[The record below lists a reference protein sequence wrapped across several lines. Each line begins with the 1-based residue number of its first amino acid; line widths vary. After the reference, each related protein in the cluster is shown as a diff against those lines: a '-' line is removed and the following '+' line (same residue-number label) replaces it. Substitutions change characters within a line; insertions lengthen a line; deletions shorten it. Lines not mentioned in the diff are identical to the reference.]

1 MLGDLI
7 LEDPKTLSYLAN
19 NTRYD
24 GEVKAGAQLLCE
36 YAKSVAQLR
45 KKTSRGESLS
55 EKKEV

>member
-24 GEVKAGAQLLCE
+24 GEVKAGVQLLCE
-36 YAKSVAQLR
+36 YAKKCSSVA
-45 KKTSRGESLS
+45 
-55 EKKEV
+55 